1 MARQIEE
8 VELPG
13 VGVRF
18 SFVTG
23 KGQRVSVLVHH
34 SGRKQVFVGVP
45 SDPDASREVLDLD
58 QGDSPILA
66 ELLGGS
72 ELVHDVERLQRLSDE
87 LALDWLRVE
96 AGSAAEGRSIGE
108 LWLRSRTNVS
118 VVAVLRAGQTIA
130 SPGPDLVF
138 EAGDTAVVI
147 GRPDDMQSLVDL
159 LRG

>member
-34 SGRKQVFVGVP
+34 SGRRQVFVGIP
-45 SDPDASREVLDLD
+45 DDPDASREVLDLD
-58 QGDSPILA
+58 QSDNQVLA

-72 ELVHDVERLQRLSDE
+72 QLIHDVERLQRLGDE
-87 LALDWLRVE
+87 LALDWVTVD
-96 AGSAAEGRSIGE
+96 ANSTADGSSIGE
-108 LWLRSRTNVS
+108 LRLRTRTSVT
-118 VVAVLRAGQTIA
+118 VVAVLRGGQTIA
-130 SPGPDLVF
+130 SPGPELVF
-138 EAGDTAVVI
+138 EPGDTAVVI
-147 GRPDDMQSLVDL
+147 GRPSDIQQSLDL